1 MTDTPRR
8 SLAVRAAAL
17 AATALIAI
25 TALPASAQEEVLA
38 RVNGKDITK
47 TEVDLAIDVFGE
59 QLAQVPEAARRSIVI
74 DALVDMHVI
83 ADAAEKEGLADS
95 EVYKN
100 RMAFLSAQ
108 ALRNTYI
115 EEKVQAA
122 ITDEELKARYEKDLA
137 GYQAPE
143 EVKARHILV
152 KTEEEAKQIIADLDG
167 GADFAKIASEKSEDP
182 GSKVNGGDLGFF
194 TKGQMVPAFE
204 EAAFALEPGSYTKT
218 PVQSQFG
225 YHVIKVDEKR
235 TQPAPAFEEV
245 KDQVAAVVQREK
257 FQEILQ
263 TLKADAQVERMDQ
276 PAAGAAPAPA
286 AGETPAAGEAPVE
299 APKP

>member
-1 MTDTPRR
+1 MTYTTRR

-17 AATALIAI
+17 AATALVALSS
-25 TALPASAQEEVLA
+25 ALPVSAQDVLA

-47 TEVDLAIDVFGE
+47 TEVDLAIEVFGE

-115 EEKVQAA
+115 EEKVQSA

-143 EVKARHILV
+143 EVKAGHILV
-152 KTEEEAKQIIADLDG
+152 KTEDEAKQIITDLDG
-167 GADFAKIASEKSEDP
+167 GADFAAIASEKSEDP

-204 EAAFALEPGSYTKT
+204 EAAFALEPGTYTKT

-263 TLKADAQVERMDQ
+263 TLKADAEVERMDQ
-276 PAAGAAPAPA
+276 AAEGAAPAGAPPAAGAAPA
-286 AGETPAAGEAPVE
+286 E